1 MSWKAPFVWDAMPVR
16 EGAVYKGIPPV
27 PLRDPGR
34 SGEEGLNLGLA
45 RFFPS
50 WKGGCLSQVHSR
62 SDLFYCGEGRTTEKR
77 IDPEKRRRS
86 VPSTTTT
93 ASGSEF
99 PTTREGQKGEGGK
112 CFFLSEVAAQKLGK
126 MWLDLDKAPGSRKE
140 QRGAR
145 AMWGH
150 DAARYVTLITAPPSH
165 SFPDKPAEAR
175 SVRAGRRN
183 AMHSGAAKNAS
194 PNSASEQAARFSGTD
209 ATAWASRHVAN
220 ENGPPFSTHRAGF
233 RLYTARGI
241 TSFASSR

>member
-1 MSWKAPFVWDAMPVR
+1 MPVR
-16 EGAVYKGIPPV
+16 EGGVYKGIPPV

-150 DAARYVTLITAPPSH
+150 DAARYVTLITAHPPSLSPTNLRKH
-165 SFPDKPAEAR
+165 DRCAPAGETLCTPVPR
-175 SVRAGRRN
+175 RTRHLMERFRA
-183 AMHSGAAKNAS
+183 
-194 PNSASEQAARFSGTD
+194 SGTVF
-209 ATAWASRHVAN
+209 R
-220 ENGPPFSTHRAGF
+220 NGRDCVGF
-233 RLYTARGI
+233 QSCRK
-241 TSFASSR
+241 